1 MAVDPDTGSRAAVQ
15 PAGAS
20 PARMSTEPGLGKRLM
35 TVLRAVY
42 HMLRKGLCRKRLM
55 MDLHLLLGRGK
66 LAGKALRDLLA
77 SAHHHSHHHHMVVP
91 RPSSSSSAASSRDG
105 RASASSALP
114 ASALTFV
121 GPYDPRDVEF
131 SCTTTPS
138 YSFSG
143 GGAAHPGPA
152 RALFPF
158 SRFRGGR
165 GGARGGSGGAAG
177 CDGLDF
183 AQVARALEK
192 MHADDEAASASAGS
206 SSADQLMALS
216 SAASPS
222 PSVAGATPSPMLA
235 LSLGRSP
242 AGARR
247 LRVTDSPFPLDPP
260 EGLDARAD
268 STFDAFISKFYETLR
283 LQQADATPDNR
294 ARRRD

>member
-1 MAVDPDTGSRAAVQ
+1 MAVEPDTGSRAVQ
-15 PAGAS
+15 PAAA
-20 PARMSTEPGLGKRLM
+20 ARTEPGLGKRLM

-42 HMLRKGLCRKRLM
+42 RMLRRGLCRERLM
-55 MDLHLLLGRGK
+55 MDLRLLLGRGK

-77 SAHHHSHHHHMVVP
+77 AAHHSHHHMVVP
-91 RPSSSSSAASSRDG
+91 SSSSSRAAG
-105 RASASSALP
+105 RAPSASALP
-114 ASALTFV
+114 AAATSGGLSFV
-121 GPYDPRDVEF
+121 PYDPRDVEF

-138 YSFSG
+138 YSFGSG
-143 GGAAHPGPA
+143 GAGHQGPA

-158 SRFRGGR
+158 IRFRGR
-165 GGARGGSGGAAG
+165 GARGSGGAAG

-192 MHADDEAASASAGS
+192 MHADDEAAAAAGGGS
-206 SSADQLMALS
+206 GSDQLALS
-216 SAASPS
+216 SASPS

-247 LRVTDSPFPLDPP
+247 LRVTDSPFPVDTP
-260 EGLDARAD
+260 EGLDARAAD

-283 LQQADATPDNR
+283 LQQADATPDNPR
-294 ARRRD
+294 G

>member
-1 MAVDPDTGSRAAVQ
+1 MAVESDSGSRAVQ
-15 PAGAS
+15 PAATGG
-20 PARMSTEPGLGKRLM
+20 STEPGLGKRLM

-42 HMLRKGLCRKRLM
+42 HMLRRGLCRKRLM

-77 SAHHHSHHHHMVVP
+77 AAHHSHHHMVA
-91 RPSSSSSAASSRDG
+91 PSSSRAGRAPSASS
-105 RASASSALP
+105 SSALP
-114 ASALTFV
+114 AAATSGLSFV
-121 GPYDPRDVEF
+121 PYDPRDVEF

-138 YSFSG
+138 YSFGSG
-143 GGAAHPGPA
+143 AGHPGPA

-158 SRFRGGR
+158 LRGR
-165 GGARGGSGGAAG
+165 RRARGSGGAGG
-177 CDGLDF
+177 CDGLHF

-192 MHADDEAASASAGS
+192 MHAADDAGGGS
-206 SSADQLMALS
+206 GSGSDQLALS
-216 SAASPS
+216 SPS

-247 LRVTDSPFPLDPP
+247 LRVTDSPFPVDPP

-294 ARRRD
+294 ARRRG

>member
-1 MAVDPDTGSRAAVQ
+1 M
-15 PAGAS
+15 
-20 PARMSTEPGLGKRLM
+20 EPGLGKRLM

-42 HMLRKGLCRKRLM
+42 HMLRRGLCRKRLM

-77 SAHHHSHHHHMVVP
+77 AAHHSHSHHHNHMVVP
-91 RPSSSSSAASSRDG
+91 SSSTSRAGRRAPSSA
-105 RASASSALP
+105 SALP
-114 ASALTFV
+114 ATATATPGGLSFV

-138 YSFSG
+138 YSFG
-143 GGAAHPGPA
+143 HGAAGHLAPA

-158 SRFRGGR
+158 KIRGR
-165 GGARGGSGGAAG
+165 GSSAARAG

-192 MHADDEAASASAGS
+192 MHADDEASAGS
-206 SSADQLMALS
+206 GADDQ
-216 SAASPS
+216 AASPS

-247 LRVTDSPFPLDPP
+247 LRVTDSPFPVDPP

-294 ARRRD
+294 ARRRG